1 MALRTRVGVGVNR
14 PGYLP
19 PLPVVAA
26 AAAAAAAAVVVVV
39 VVVAGTALPTG
50 RRVQCPGWR

>member
-1 MALRTRVGVGVNR
+1 MALRTRVRVGVNR

-26 AAAAAAAAVVVVV
+26 AAAAAVVVV